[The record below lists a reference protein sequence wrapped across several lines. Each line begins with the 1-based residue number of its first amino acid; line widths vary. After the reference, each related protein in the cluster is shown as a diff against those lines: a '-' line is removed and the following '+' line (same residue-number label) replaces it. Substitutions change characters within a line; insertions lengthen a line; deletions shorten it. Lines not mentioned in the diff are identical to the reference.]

1 MNSITVL
8 GASGFIGSALVR
20 KLEQTGTEYFAP
32 GRDEK
37 LKGPLGNIIYCIG
50 LTADFRSHPFETV
63 EAHVCHLLRILWE
76 CDFNSLV
83 YLSSARVY
91 RNQKGPVREEDP
103 IQVSSLDHN
112 ELYNI
117 SKIMGESLALASGK
131 KIRVVRLSNVYG
143 DDFTSQNFLPSLIRE
158 AVSTGKITVRTAPES
173 EKDYVSIQDVVEGL
187 LTIAASA
194 GQRIYNLASGMN
206 VSNRALIQ
214 KIRELTGCEAVFDP
228 AAPTTTFPVISIDR
242 IRAEFGFLPRYI
254 LDDLSKL
261 VDSYK
266 QHSAGRAVGR

>member
-1 MNSITVL
+1 MNPITVF
-8 GASGFIGSALVR
+8 GASGFIGSALIK

-32 GRDEK
+32 SRDET
-37 LKGPLGNIIYCIG
+37 LKGPLGNVIYCIG
-50 LTADFRSHPFETV
+50 LTADFRSNPFETV
-63 EAHVCHLLRILWE
+63 EAHVCHLLRILRE
-76 CDFNSLV
+76 CDFSSLV

-91 RNQKGPVREEDP
+91 QNQKGPVREEDP

-112 ELYNI
+112 DLYNI

-158 AVSTGKITVRTAPES
+158 AISKRKVTVCTAPEA

-187 LTIAASA
+187 LKIAAGA
-194 GQRIYNLASGMN
+194 GQSIYNLASGMN

-214 KIRELTGCEAVFDP
+214 KISELTGCEAVFDP
-228 AAPTTTFPVISIDR
+228 AAPTTTFPVMSIDR
-242 IRAEFGFLPRYI
+242 IRAEFGFEPRYI

-266 QHSAGRAVGR
+266 EHSAGQAAGR